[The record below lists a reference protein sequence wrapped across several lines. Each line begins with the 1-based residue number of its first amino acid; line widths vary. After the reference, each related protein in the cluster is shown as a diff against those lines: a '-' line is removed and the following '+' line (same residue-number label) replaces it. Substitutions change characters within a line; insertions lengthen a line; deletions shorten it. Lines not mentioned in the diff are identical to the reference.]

1 MCSGEDRGA
10 AEMLHR
16 QIRLLGFSFESPF
29 LWCLISTIREPLP
42 RIKACL
48 SVLISLKCIC
58 IREENEEG
66 IEEFND

>member
-10 AEMLHR
+10 TEMLHR
-16 QIRLLGFSFESPF
+16 QICLLGFSFVSPF
-29 LWCLISTIREPLP
+29 FWCLISTIREPLA

-58 IREENEEG
+58 IREENQEG

>member
-10 AEMLHR
+10 AEKLQR
-16 QIRLLGFSFESPF
+16 QICLLGFSFESPF
-29 LWCLISTIREPLP
+29 FWCLISTIREPLP
-42 RIKACL
+42 HIKACL

-58 IREENEEG
+58 VREENQEG